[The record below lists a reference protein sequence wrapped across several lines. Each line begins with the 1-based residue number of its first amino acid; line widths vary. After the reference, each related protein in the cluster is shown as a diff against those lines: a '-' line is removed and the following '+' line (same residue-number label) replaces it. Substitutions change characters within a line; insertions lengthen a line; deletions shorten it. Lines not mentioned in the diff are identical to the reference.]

1 MIDIGLIS
9 NRSVLSVGLYVK
21 YTVSWKVRNMNSTL
35 QSKMTAVD
43 AANYLGITVQS
54 IHKHLK
60 QKNLQSFKSQN
71 RVYFGHETAKELFHI
86 NFKKKVTAFQIVKG
100 GVGKTSVSHA
110 CAIRANLYGA
120 RVLCIDLD
128 QQGNLTRSFNY
139 DADNVPV
146 MIDLLSENLPVEDC
160 IVNISEGLDLFPSR
174 IENATLDNFIML
186 NKYPLD
192 RLYKKII
199 DKVRDQYDFII
210 FDCPPALG
218 QSVAAAT
225 LASDIVVAT
234 ITPEQ
239 FSLNALKITCAE
251 LTKLN
256 KTFDKNVDIKI
267 VLNKFDHR
275 NALSSEVL
283 SSILNDENVRGQLCS
298 SFIRICQ
305 EFPNTIYAHT
315 NIFNSLKNS
324 SAKEDIDLFTRE
336 ILGLDPKQENESI

>member
-1 MIDIGLIS
+1 MCIRYKNGK
-9 NRSVLSVGLYVK
+9 VK
-21 YTVSWKVRNMNSTL
+21 SMDEL
-35 QSKMTAVD
+35 LESKMTAVD
-43 AANYLGITVQS
+43 AANYLGVTVQS
-54 IHKHLK
+54 IHKNLK
-60 QKNLQSFKSQN
+60 QKELQSFKSQN
-71 RVYFGHETAKELFHI
+71 RVYFGHETAKDLFNI
-86 NFKKKVTAFQIVKG
+86 TFKPKVISFQIVKG

-110 CAIRANLYGA
+110 FAIRANLYGA

-139 DADNVPV
+139 DPDEVPV
-146 MIDLLSENLPVEDC
+146 MIDMLSDNLPVEDC
-160 IVNISEGLDLFPSR
+160 IVNISEGLDVLPSR

-192 RLYKKII
+192 RLYKKIV
-199 DKVRDQYDFII
+199 DSVRDQYDFII

-225 LASDIVVAT
+225 LASDLVVAT
-234 ITPEQ
+234 VTPEQ
-239 FSLNALKITCAE
+239 FSLNALQITCAE
-251 LTKLN
+251 LKKLN

-267 VLNKFDHR
+267 VLNKFDNR

-283 SSILNDENVRGQLCS
+283 SNILNDENVKGSLCS

-336 ILGLDPKQENESI
+336 ILGLDDHKEEEKVA